1 MNNKKVRIKDIA
13 KLAGVSVG
21 TVDRVLHN
29 RGKVSEEALKKVLA
43 TLKQIDYKPNLI
55 ARSLGSNKSYRI
67 AALIP
72 DPSLDDYWQQ
82 SVWGIEQAEAEWSQ
96 YDFHIKPYYFNLY
109 DKSSFQRISQ
119 AALNDQPDGVLLAPI
134 FYQETIPYFKQLTA
148 AGIPYVLFNTNIS
161 DASPLSFI
169 GQNLYE
175 SGKVGAELL
184 QMGQEPAGTYAI
196 LHINEDSQNSIHLM
210 EKEKGFKSYFKERNS
225 GTSVKSLDLSNHNG
239 KAIQKEIG
247 ALISNTDL
255 KGILVTTS
263 KTVSLVATELEK
275 QNNNKVR
282 LVGYDLLESN
292 VHSLRSGGIDFLINQ
307 NPKRQAAL
315 GISYLAKY
323 LLFKIKPPKTDLF
336 PLEIITK
343 QNLDSYLNSAIH

>member
-1 MNNKKVRIKDIA
+1 MNKKKVRIKDIA

-29 RGKVSEEALKKVLA
+29 RGRVSEEALKKVLN

-55 ARSLGSNKSYRI
+55 ARTLGTSKAYYI

-72 DPSLDDYWQQ
+72 DPTLDDYWQQ
-82 SVWGIEQAEAEWSQ
+82 SVWGVEQAEAEWSQ
-96 YDFHIKPYYFNLY
+96 YDFHIRPYYFNLY
-109 DKSSFQRISQ
+109 DKHSFQKVSQ

-134 FYQETIPYFKQLTA
+134 FYQETIPYFKQLTG

-161 DASPLSFI
+161 DAAPLSFI
-169 GQNLYE
+169 GQNLYD

-184 QMGQEPAGTYAI
+184 QIGQDTQGSYAI

-210 EKEKGFKSYFKERNS
+210 EKEKGFKAYFREKNS
-225 GTSVKSLDLSNHNG
+225 GASVKSLNLSNHDG
-239 KAIQKEIG
+239 SVIQKEIT
-247 ALISNTDL
+247 ALVADQDL
-255 KGILVTTS
+255 NGILVTTS
-263 KTVSLVATELEK
+263 KTVSLVASVLKK
-275 QNNNKVR
+275 QHNNKVR

-292 VHSLRSGGIDFLINQ
+292 VQCLRSGGIDFLINQ